1 MKLPFS
7 LLLLIMILFTPFSG
21 KAFCFLAAGKMYQ
34 IDPLLLIA
42 IAEVESSMNPKA
54 IGLNKKNGVVK
65 TEDIGLMQI
74 NSSWLPQ
81 LSHSFGITRKTLLNN
96 ACQNL
101 YVGAYILA
109 KNLSRHGVNWTS
121 VGAYNAGFKQ
131 GNEKNRLKY
140 AKKVYRKYRDLLS
153 GNREVIIERAS
164 RGECI

>member
-1 MKLPFS
+1 MLMMA
-7 LLLLIMILFTPFSG
+7 LLMPFSG
-21 KAFCFLAAGKMYQ
+21 QAFCFLAAGKTYQ

-81 LSHSFGITRKTLLNN
+81 LSHSFGITRKKLLNN

-109 KNLSRHGVNWTS
+109 KNISRHGVNWTS

-131 GNEKNRLKY
+131 ANKKNRLKY

-153 GNREVIIERAS
+153 GNREMIIAKAS
-164 RGECI
+164 RGERI